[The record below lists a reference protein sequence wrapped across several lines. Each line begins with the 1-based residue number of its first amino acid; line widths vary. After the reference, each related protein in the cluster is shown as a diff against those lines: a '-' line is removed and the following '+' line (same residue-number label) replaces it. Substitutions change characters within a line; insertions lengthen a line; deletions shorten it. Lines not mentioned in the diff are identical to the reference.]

1 MHVKHNFVA
10 LCRKAILGCLSLGL
24 AGSLP
29 VSLLAQNSAP
39 SIRLID
45 YQRAS
50 PKLGDL
56 LHRKED
62 TLMKQFKEKGLVWPA
77 RFVYIRSF
85 KYDSQLE
92 VWVKATQQERYKLF
106 KTYKICAMAGTL
118 GPKRMQGDY
127 QVPEGF
133 YYINEFNPRSEYHLS
148 LGLNYPNA
156 SDRMLSDSTQP
167 GGQIFIHGS
176 CVTTGCIP
184 ITDGQI
190 EELYILCSY
199 AKDMGQDFIPVHIFP
214 VNFNNP
220 RSVDYLNKYL
230 LTFSE
235 YTPFAKSMRSAFY
248 YFEKYREVPFVMVN
262 GKGEYVTEEVT
273 PSEASLKVAN
283 LEPLPGASPG
293 ATARKKPVHLRPER
307 VDPIRDEDLAHSVD
321 HLPLYPGGNEAF
333 QIFLNDLSKES
344 VKYLDAGQ
352 AKAFIM
358 VEYVIDSLGKPVYA
372 KVIRG
377 GNDLVNERIE
387 DAFLGMPQWAPAE
400 RGYVH
405 VPVKM
410 KQTVMI
416 GED

>member
-1 MHVKHNFVA
+1 
-10 LCRKAILGCLSLGL
+10 
-24 AGSLP
+24 
-29 VSLLAQNSAP
+29 
-39 SIRLID
+39 
-45 YQRAS
+45 
-50 PKLGDL
+50 
-56 LHRKED
+56 
-62 TLMKQFKEKGLVWPA
+62 MKQFKEKGLVWPA

-92 VWVKATQQERYKLF
+92 VWVKATSKDRYKLF

-167 GGQIFIHGS
+167 GGDIYIHGS

-199 AKDMGQDFIPVHIFP
+199 AKDMGEDFIPVHIFP
-214 VNFNNP
+214 VNFSNN
-220 RSVDYLNKYL
+220 RSVYYLNRYL
-230 LTFSE
+230 QTFPE

-262 GKGEYVTEEVT
+262 GKGEYVTEEVA
-273 PSEASLKVAN
+273 PAEAELKIAD
-283 LEPLPGASPG
+283 LEPLPGPNA
-293 ATARKKPVHLRPER
+293 AKKKPALERPER
-307 VDPIRDEDLAHSVD
+307 VNPIREEDLARSVD
-321 HLPLYPGGNEAF
+321 HLPVYPGGNEAF
-333 QIFLNDLSKES
+333 QTFLNNLSKGC
-344 VKYLDAGQ
+344 VKDLDAGQ
-352 AKAFIM
+352 TKAFVM

-377 GNDLVNERIE
+377 GNDVVDERIE
-387 DAFLGMPQWAPAE
+387 DAFLGMPQWAPAQH
-400 RGYVH
+400 GYAH
-405 VPVKM
+405 VPVKL

>member
-1 MHVKHNFVA
+1 LV
-10 LCRKAILGCLSLGL
+10 
-24 AGSLP
+24 
-29 VSLLAQNSAP
+29 
-39 SIRLID
+39 D

-50 PKLGDL
+50 PRVGDL

-62 TLMKQFKEKGLVWPA
+62 TLMKQFREKGLVWPA

-92 VWVKATQQERYKLF
+92 VWVKATQQDRYKLF

-118 GPKRMQGDY
+118 GPKRMAGDY

-156 SDRMLSDSTQP
+156 SDRLLSDSTQP
-167 GGQIFIHGS
+167 GGDIYIHGS

-184 ITDGQI
+184 ITDGAI

-199 AKDMGQDFIPVHIFP
+199 AKNMGEDFIPVHIFP
-214 VNFNNP
+214 VNFNNS
-220 RSVDYLNKYL
+220 RSVEYLNKYL
-230 LTFSE
+230 QTFSE
-235 YTPFAKSMRSAFY
+235 YTPFAKSMRNAFY

-262 GKGEYVTEEVT
+262 GKGEYVTEEVA
-273 PSEASLKVAN
+273 PSEANLKVAD
-283 LEPLPGASPG
+283 LAPLPAPVTT
-293 ATARKKPVHLRPER
+293 ATAVRKKPVPMHVRLER
-307 VDPIRDEDLAHSVD
+307 VDPIRDEDLAHPVD
-321 HLPLYPGGNEAF
+321 HLPVYPGGNVAF
-333 QIFLNDLSKES
+333 QAFLNTVAKES
-344 VKYLDAGQ
+344 AKYLDAGQ
-352 AKAFIM
+352 TKAFIM
-358 VEYVIDSLGKPVYA
+358 VEYVIDSLGKAVYA

-377 GNDLVNERIE
+377 GNDLVNEKIE

-400 RGYVH
+400 HGYAH
-405 VPVKM
+405 VPVKL

-416 GED
+416 GEN